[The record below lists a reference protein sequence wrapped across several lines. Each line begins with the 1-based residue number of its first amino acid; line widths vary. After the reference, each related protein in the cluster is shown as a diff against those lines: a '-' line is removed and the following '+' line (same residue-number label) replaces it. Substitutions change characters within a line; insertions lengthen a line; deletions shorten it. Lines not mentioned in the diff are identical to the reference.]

1 MSSDLVGKSDAHS
14 WKMFRGNV
22 MRTGVSASHLSR
34 KPSFLWA
41 KEVGP
46 MVSSPV
52 LENGIIYTPTITGR
66 IFALNTVQRQIK
78 WHLNLGSSLVSSP
91 LLYGDILICATYD
104 SWIKETNFME
114 KNFVFAI
121 DIKNGQPMWSFEIGG
136 GIFSSPCLVNN
147 DIVIVGSM
155 NKGIYAIDIK
165 GNLRWIFETGAEVWS
180 SPSYNGNTIFIGS
193 DDGFVYC
200 LNVDGDLEWKTKLNG
215 KIKSSSP
222 CISPEEDG
230 SIFIGT
236 HNGGM
241 YCLNQ
246 ETGII
251 KWNKGISK
259 PVLSSP
265 AILKDAVFFAA
276 SDNRIYCLHSTNG
289 SKIWDFET
297 GSKIWSS
304 PSIVENN
311 GVLFFGSLDSHVY
324 GLDFRTGSQVWK
336 FPAMNIIDS
345 SACIASNMLFI
356 GSRDGLLYAFGS
368 KGMPSHIQ

>member
-1 MSSDLVGKSDAHS
+1 M
-14 WKMFRGNV
+14 
-22 MRTGVSASHLSR
+22 ASYIHQL
-34 KPSFLWA
+34 LQ
-41 KEVGP
+41 V
-46 MVSSPV
+46 
-52 LENGIIYTPTITGR
+52 
-66 IFALNTVQRQIK
+66 ALNTVQRQIK

-104 SWIKETNFME
+104 SCIKETIFME

-200 LNVDGDLEWKTKLNG
+200 LNVDCDLEWKTKLNG

-276 SDNRIYCLHSTNG
+276 SDNRIYCLHSTYQR
-289 SKIWDFET
+289 
-297 GSKIWSS
+297 
-304 PSIVENN
+304 
-311 GVLFFGSLDSHVY
+311 Y
-324 GLDFRTGSQVWK
+324 GILKQAARSG
-336 FPAMNIIDS
+336 PRLA
-345 SACIASNMLFI
+345 
-356 GSRDGLLYAFGS
+356 
-368 KGMPSHIQ
+368 

>member
-1 MSSDLVGKSDAHS
+1 MSSELAGKSDEHS

-34 KPSFLWA
+34 KPAFLWA
-41 KEVGP
+41 IEVGP

-52 LENGIIYTPTITGR
+52 FGNGIIYTSSITGR
-66 IFALNTVQRQIK
+66 IFALNTFQRQIK

-91 LLYGDILICATYD
+91 LLYEDILICATYN
-104 SWIKETNFME
+104 SWTKETDFTG

-121 DIKNGQPMWSFEIGG
+121 DIKNGQHIWSFDINGD
-136 GIFSSPCLVNN
+136 IFSSPCLVND

-165 GNLRWIFETGAEVWS
+165 GNLQWMFETGASVWS

-200 LNVDGDLEWKTKLNG
+200 LDADGDLQWKTKLNG
-215 KIKSSSP
+215 KIRSSSP
-222 CISPEEDG
+222 CISPEEHG

-246 ETGII
+246 LTGII
-251 KWNKGISK
+251 KWNKEISK

-265 AILKDAVFFAA
+265 AILKDMVFFAA
-276 SDNRIYCLHSTNG
+276 SDNRVYCLHSTNG

-304 PSIVENN
+304 PSIVEKNR
-311 GVLFFGSLDSHVY
+311 VLFFGSLDSHVY
-324 GLDFRTGSQVWK
+324 GLDFKTGSQVWK
-336 FPAMNIIDS
+336 FPTMNMIDS
-345 SACIASNMLFI
+345 SVCIASSMLFI

-368 KGMPSHIQ
+368 KGVPQYIR

>member
-1 MSSDLVGKSDAHS
+1 
-14 WKMFRGNV
+14 
-22 MRTGVSASHLSR
+22 
-34 KPSFLWA
+34 
-41 KEVGP
+41 
-46 MVSSPV
+46 
-52 LENGIIYTPTITGR
+52 
-66 IFALNTVQRQIK
+66 
-78 WHLNLGSSLVSSP
+78 
-91 LLYGDILICATYD
+91 
-104 SWIKETNFME
+104 
-114 KNFVFAI
+114 
-121 DIKNGQPMWSFEIGG
+121 
-136 GIFSSPCLVNN
+136 
-147 DIVIVGSM
+147 M

-165 GNLRWIFETGAEVWS
+165 GNLRWMFETGAEVWS

-276 SDNRIYCLHSTNG
+276 SDNRIYSLHSTNG

-368 KGMPSHIQ
+368 KGVPSHIQ